1 MSQAVIRDTQLVE
14 IIAEEDVD
22 TSAEP
27 TLLPTRALS
36 PPRVEELSRALQSRA
51 ALSDSDGSAVIEVV
65 RDLLRTLPAALIEGE
80 AVTRISLLEDVK
92 SAVVA
97 AQARETV
104 AFAELRREREAS
116 EGVPASQ
123 QGKGLGSE
131 IALARREAP
140 NAGSRFLAM
149 ARTLTEDMPH
159 AMAALTAG
167 KLSEFATT
175 MLVKEVIALPRP
187 ARTTVDTHLA
197 ERYGTLG
204 VRALSGQARALAN
217 QADPHAPM
225 LRHELARSERCVTI
239 RPAPDAMAYL
249 TAYIPVTQ
257 AFACKKALIDAATTS
272 RVQPDP
278 TIASDPGAVTELRSS
293 AQTQA
298 DILVER
304 LTGQSRPD
312 AIPVQLHVVMSDST
326 VFGVS
331 REQLQREGEGGRD
344 SLPVVDEDGRTADP
358 THAAAW
364 SPGIG
369 PLPAIMAR
377 DLLSPIHDGP
387 GSGERVFLRRV
398 LVDPITGDINAIDSR
413 ARAFTGT
420 LRRALVLRDDRCRTP
435 WCGAPIIHLD
445 HTHPYA
451 HGGAT
456 NASNGTGLCARCN
469 YTKENVGWRHERVP
483 NTGELAVTTPT
494 GHRYTAEAPP
504 LLPRLSVQPSLTK
517 QRSGDPPVGGCGEEV
532 ITVPRE

>member
-1 MSQAVIRDTQLVE
+1 MSQAAQLGVS
-14 IIAEEDVD
+14 IAGEGVD
-22 TSAEP
+22 AP
-27 TLLPTRALS
+27 ARPIAL
-36 PPRVEELSRALQSRA
+36 PPRSSDPTWVEELSEALQARA
-51 ALSDSDGSAVIEVV
+51 ALSDSDGSGVIEMV
-65 RDLLRTLPAALIEGE
+65 RDLLRTLPAALSESE
-80 AVTRISLLEDVK
+80 AVTRISLLEDLK

-104 AFAELRREREAS
+104 VFARVRREREAS

-123 QGKGLGSE
+123 QGRGLGSE

-149 ARTLTEDMPH
+149 SRALAEDMPH
-159 AMAALTAG
+159 AMAALTDG
-167 KLSEFATT
+167 KLSEFATA

-197 ERYGTLG
+197 EQYGMLG
-204 VRALSGQARALAN
+204 VGALSGQARALAN
-217 QADPHAPM
+217 QADPSAPM
-225 LRHELARSERCVTI
+225 LRHELARSERRVTV
-239 RPAPDAMAYL
+239 RPAPDSMAYL
-249 TAYIPVTQ
+249 TAYIPATQ
-257 AFACKKALIDAATTS
+257 AFACKNALIDAAATL
-272 RVQPDP
+272 RAQPDP
-278 TIASDPGAVTELRSS
+278 VIASDPGAVTESRSS
-293 AQTQA
+293 AQVQA
-298 DILVER
+298 DIFVER

-312 AIPVQLHVVMSDST
+312 AIPVQLHIVMSDST
-326 VFGVS
+326 IFGVS
-331 REQLQREGEGGRD
+331 REHLQSAGKCDLD

-369 PLPAIMAR
+369 PLPAAMAR
-377 DLLSPIHDGP
+377 DLLSPGHDQP
-387 GSGERVFLRRV
+387 GSAERVFLRRV
-398 LVDPITGDINAIDSR
+398 LVDPVTGDINAIDSR

-469 YTKENVGWRHERVP
+469 YTKENAGWRHERLP
-483 NTGELAVTTPT
+483 DTGELAVTTPT
-494 GHRYTAEAPP
+494 GHRYSAAAPP
-504 LLPRLSVQPSLTK
+504 LLPQLSGQPTLIT
-517 QRSGDPPVGGCGEEV
+517 QRSGDPPSTGMVME
-532 ITVPRE
+532 